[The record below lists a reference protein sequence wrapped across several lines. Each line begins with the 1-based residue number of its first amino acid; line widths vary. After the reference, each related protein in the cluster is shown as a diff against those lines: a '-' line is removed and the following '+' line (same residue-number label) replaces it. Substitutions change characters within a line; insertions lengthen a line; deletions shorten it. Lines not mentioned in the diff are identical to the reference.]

1 MCIIIQ
7 QKINLLKFFLS
18 TGKKVFSHVLY
29 ISYRMEKN
37 MQLAIGKELDSHDK
51 IYKPDFNSK
60 SGRELLAFYLQ
71 TKFKQIFLFDKKQPT
86 PIINNIHPDFINKF
100 TKRIINKPTKRLLIG
115 VTGESASGK
124 STICHEIKNVIE
136 QLSMPVTVLSTD
148 NYFND
153 ISVLINQY
161 GSFDNLRDN
170 GYDVDAPSSFQ
181 LDILRS
187 DLEDLSDGLDI
198 KAPMYL
204 PNGTGVSM
212 PKALDVPSKKIIV
225 VEGIATMYENV
236 KDIFD
241 IKIYVE
247 TENNLRKN
255 RFMNR
260 AVEERNQSKEN
271 AQKHWNYISKAGER
285 YVKPFRREADIVIN
299 GNSDLKYF
307 AQMLEYI
314 YEITQFQG

>member
-1 MCIIIQ
+1 
-7 QKINLLKFFLS
+7 
-18 TGKKVFSHVLY
+18 
-29 ISYRMEKN
+29 
-37 MQLAIGKELDSHDK
+37 MQLVIGKELNSNDK

-71 TKFKQIFLFDKKQPT
+71 TKFKQIFLFDKKQDT
-86 PIINNIHPDFINKF
+86 PIINNINPDFINKF
-100 TKRIINKPTKRLLIG
+100 TKRIISQPTKRLLIG

-136 QLSMPVTVLSTD
+136 QLSMPVTILSTD

-161 GSFDNLRDN
+161 GTFDNLRDN
-170 GYDVDAPSSFQ
+170 GYDVDAPTSFQ

-212 PKALDVPSKKIIV
+212 PKAIDVKSQKIIV
-225 VEGIATMYENV
+225 VEGIATMYEDV

-247 TENNLRKN
+247 TENELRRS

-260 AVEERNQSKEN
+260 AVEERNQSEEN
-271 AQKHWNYISKAGER
+271 ARKHWNYITSAGEK
-285 YVKPFRREADIVIN
+285 YVKPFRKEADLVIN

-314 YEITQFQG
+314 YEITQFGDSSEE

>member
-1 MCIIIQ
+1 
-7 QKINLLKFFLS
+7 
-18 TGKKVFSHVLY
+18 
-29 ISYRMEKN
+29 
-37 MQLAIGKELDSHDK
+37 MQLLINKELNSNDK
-51 IYKPDFNSK
+51 IYKPDFSSK

-71 TKFKQIFLFDKKQPT
+71 TKFKQIFLFDKKQKLPILNSINPT
-86 PIINNIHPDFINKF
+86 FIDRF
-100 TKRIINKPTKRLLIG
+100 TKRLINKPTKRLLIG

-153 ISVLINQY
+153 ISALINKF
-161 GSFDNLRDN
+161 GSFDKLRDN
-170 GYDVDAPSSFQ
+170 GYDVDAPTSFQ

-212 PKALDVPSKKIIV
+212 PKAIDVHSQKIIV
-225 VEGIATMYENV
+225 VEGIATMYESV
-236 KDIFD
+236 KDVFD

-247 TENNLRKN
+247 TENELRKS

-260 AVEERNQSKEN
+260 AVEERNQCLEN
-271 AQKHWNYISKAGER
+271 AEKHWNYIAEAGEK
-285 YVKPFRREADIVIN
+285 YVKPFRKEADLVIN

-314 YEITQFQG
+314 HEITNNFEGSK

>member
-1 MCIIIQ
+1 
-7 QKINLLKFFLS
+7 
-18 TGKKVFSHVLY
+18 
-29 ISYRMEKN
+29 
-37 MQLAIGKELDSHDK
+37 MQLLINKELNSNDK
-51 IYKPDFNSK
+51 IYKPDFSSK

-71 TKFKQIFLFDKKQPT
+71 TKFKQIFLFDKKQKLPILNSINPT
-86 PIINNIHPDFINKF
+86 FIDRF
-100 TKRIINKPTKRLLIG
+100 TKRLINKPTKRLLIG

-153 ISVLINQY
+153 ISALINKF
-161 GSFDNLRDN
+161 GSFDKLRDN
-170 GYDVDAPSSFQ
+170 GYDVDAPTSFQ

-212 PKALDVPSKKIIV
+212 PKAIDVHSQKIIV
-225 VEGIATMYENV
+225 VEGIATMYESV
-236 KDIFD
+236 KDVFD

-247 TENNLRKN
+247 TENELRKS

-260 AVEERNQSKEN
+260 AVEERNQCLEN
-271 AQKHWNYISKAGER
+271 AEKHWNYIAEAGEK
-285 YVKPFRREADIVIN
+285 YVKPFRKEADLVIN

-314 YEITQFQG
+314 HEITNNFEGGK

>member
-1 MCIIIQ
+1 
-7 QKINLLKFFLS
+7 
-18 TGKKVFSHVLY
+18 
-29 ISYRMEKN
+29 
-37 MQLAIGKELDSHDK
+37 MQLLIRNELNSNEK
-51 IYKPDFNSK
+51 IFKPDFNSK

-71 TKFKQIFLFDKKQPT
+71 TKFKQIFIYDKKQET
-86 PIINNIHPDFINKF
+86 PIINNMNPDFISRF
-100 TKRIINKPTKRLLIG
+100 TKRLINRPTKRLLIG

-136 QLSMPVTVLSTD
+136 QLSMPVAVLSTD

-153 ISVLINQY
+153 ISSLINKY

-170 GYDVDAPSSFQ
+170 GYDVDAPTSFQ

-187 DLEDLSDGLDI
+187 DLEDLSDGLNI

-212 PKALDVPSKKIIV
+212 PKAIDVKSQKIIV
-225 VEGIATMYENV
+225 VEGIATMYDTV
-236 KDIFD
+236 KDVFD

-247 TENNLRKN
+247 TENELRKN
-255 RFMNR
+255 RFLNR
-260 AVEERNQSKEN
+260 AVEERNQSLEN
-271 AQKHWNYISKAGER
+271 AQKHWNYIAQAGEK
-285 YVKPFRREADIVIN
+285 YVKPFRKEADLVIN

-314 YEITQFQG
+314 HEITNNFEGSV

>member
-1 MCIIIQ
+1 ME
-7 QKINLLKFFLS
+7 LL
-18 TGKKVFSHVLY
+18 
-29 ISYRMEKN
+29 IKN
-37 MQLAIGKELDSHDK
+37 ELNSNDK

-100 TKRIINKPTKRLLIG
+100 TKRIISNPSKRLLIG

-153 ISVLINQY
+153 ISVLINKY

-170 GYDVDAPSSFQ
+170 GYDVDAPTSFQ

-187 DLEDLSDGLDI
+187 DLEDLSDGLDV

-212 PKALDVPSKKIIV
+212 PKAIDVPSQKIIV
-225 VEGIATMYENV
+225 VEGIATMYDAV
-236 KDIFD
+236 KDVFD

-247 TENNLRKN
+247 TENELRKS

-260 AVEERNQSKEN
+260 AVEERNQSIEN
-271 AQKHWNYISKAGER
+271 AQKHWDYITSAGEK
-285 YVKPFRREADIVIN
+285 YVKPFRREADLVIN

-314 YEITQFQG
+314 HEITQFGE

>member
-1 MCIIIQ
+1 
-7 QKINLLKFFLS
+7 
-18 TGKKVFSHVLY
+18 
-29 ISYRMEKN
+29 
-37 MQLAIGKELDSHDK
+37 MQLTIGKELNSNDK

-71 TKFKQIFLFDKKQPT
+71 TKFRQIFLYDKKQPL
-86 PIINNIHPDFINKF
+86 PIINQVNPDFIDKF
-100 TKRIINKPTKRLLIG
+100 TRRLINRPTKRLLIG
-115 VTGESASGK
+115 ITGESASGK

-153 ISVLINQY
+153 ISALINKY

-170 GYDVDAPSSFQ
+170 GYDVDAPTSFQ

-187 DLEDLSDGLDI
+187 DLEDLSDGLNI

-204 PNGTGVSM
+204 PNGTGISM
-212 PKALDVPSKKIIV
+212 PKAIDVSSQKIIV
-225 VEGIATMYENV
+225 VEGIATMYDDV
-236 KDIFD
+236 KDVFD

-247 TENNLRKN
+247 TENELRKS

-260 AVEERNQSKEN
+260 AVEERNQSVEN
-271 AQKHWNYISKAGER
+271 AENHWSYIAEAGEK
-285 YVKPFRREADIVIN
+285 YVKPFRKDADLVIN

-307 AQMLEYI
+307 AHMLEYI
-314 YEITQFQG
+314 HEITNNFQA

>member
-1 MCIIIQ
+1 
-7 QKINLLKFFLS
+7 
-18 TGKKVFSHVLY
+18 
-29 ISYRMEKN
+29 MEKN
-37 MQLAIGKELDSHDK
+37 MQLVIGKELNSNDK

-71 TKFKQIFLFDKKQPT
+71 TKFKQIFLYDKKQQN
-86 PIINNIHPDFINKF
+86 PIINNINPDFVNKF
-100 TKRIINKPTKRLLIG
+100 SKRSINKPTKRLLIG

-153 ISVLINQY
+153 ISALINKY

-170 GYDVDAPSSFQ
+170 GYDVDAPTSFQ
-181 LDILRS
+181 LETLRS

-212 PKALDVPSKKIIV
+212 PKAIDVPSQKIIV
-225 VEGIATMYENV
+225 VEGIATMYDVV

-247 TENNLRKN
+247 TENELRKS

-260 AVEERNQSKEN
+260 AVEERNQSEEN
-271 AQKHWNYISKAGER
+271 ALKHWNYIADAGEK
-285 YVKPFRREADIVIN
+285 YVKPFRKEADLVIN

-314 YEITQFQG
+314 HEITNNFQG

>member
-1 MCIIIQ
+1 MPLLIRNELNTNE
-7 QKINLLKFFLS
+7 KIF
-18 TGKKVFSHVLY
+18 
-29 ISYRMEKN
+29 
-37 MQLAIGKELDSHDK
+37 
-51 IYKPDFNSK
+51 KPDFNSK

-71 TKFKQIFLFDKKQPT
+71 TKFKQIFIYDKKQET
-86 PIINNIHPDFINKF
+86 PIINNMNPDFISRF
-100 TKRIINKPTKRLLIG
+100 TKRLINKPTKRLLIG

-136 QLSMPVTVLSTD
+136 QLSMPVAVLSTD

-153 ISVLINQY
+153 ISSLINKY

-170 GYDVDAPSSFQ
+170 GYDVDAPTSFQ

-187 DLEDLSDGLDI
+187 DLEDLSDGLSI

-212 PKALDVPSKKIIV
+212 PKAIDVKSQKIIV
-225 VEGIATMYENV
+225 VEGIATMYETV

-247 TENNLRKN
+247 TENELRKN
-255 RFMNR
+255 RFLNR
-260 AVEERNQSKEN
+260 AVEERNQSLEN
-271 AQKHWNYISKAGER
+271 AQKHWNYIAQAGEK
-285 YVKPFRREADIVIN
+285 YVKPFRKEADLVIN

-314 YEITQFQG
+314 HEITNNFEGSV

>member
-1 MCIIIQ
+1 
-7 QKINLLKFFLS
+7 
-18 TGKKVFSHVLY
+18 
-29 ISYRMEKN
+29 
-37 MQLAIGKELDSHDK
+37 MQLLIGKELTTNDK
-51 IYKPDFNSK
+51 IYKPDFNSR

-86 PIINNIHPDFINKF
+86 PIINNVNPDFIDRF
-100 TKRIINKPTKRLLIG
+100 SRRLINKPSKRLLIG

-153 ISVLINQY
+153 ISSLINKF

-170 GYDVDAPSSFQ
+170 GYDVDAPTSFQ

-204 PNGTGVSM
+204 PNGTGVSV
-212 PKALDVPSKKIIV
+212 PKAIDVPSRKIIV
-225 VEGIATMYENV
+225 VEGIATMYDIV
-236 KDIFD
+236 KDEFD

-247 TENNLRKN
+247 TENELRKN
-255 RFMNR
+255 RFLSR
-260 AVEERNQSKEN
+260 AVEERNQSEEN
-271 AQKHWNYISKAGER
+271 ALKHWNYIASAGEK
-285 YVKPFRREADIVIN
+285 YVKPFRKEADLVIN

-307 AQMLEYI
+307 AQILEYI
-314 YEITQFQG
+314 YEITNNYAV